1 MLPNVKSLLCRTRCR
16 QNPATVFPS
25 GLNVR
30 EDQMND
36 EQEHA
41 KQFMSLLGVDK
52 YVADPSVIDEL
63 TSRLAQ

>member
-1 MLPNVKSLLCRTRCR
+1 
-16 QNPATVFPS
+16 
-25 GLNVR
+25 
-30 EDQMND
+30 MND